1 MMLYDLCQTGR
12 QQKIGG
18 AWLFCADTVCFLGGK
33 GASVRKQLI
42 RFFHILHVKPLAE
55 LAPAGAGAYNPLKE
69 RDFPAP
75 KIGR

>member
-1 MMLYDLCQTGR
+1 LSGGVG

-18 AWLFCADTVCFLGGK
+18 AWLFCAKYRLFFYVGK
-33 GASVRKQLI
+33 EHLCANNLFDFS
-42 RFFHILHVKPLAE
+42 HILHVKPLAGG
-55 LAPAGAGAYNPLKE
+55 LHLPGAGAYNPLKE